1 LESTKKG
8 KGVYDILSSFV
19 SSSPAKLTAGK
30 FCASNFGVE
39 GANKLGFR
47 RQKYV
52 NLFHI
57 MAGVYMVRGLVGRAA
72 DRFLNDNRELA

>member
-1 LESTKKG
+1 LLK
-8 KGVYDILSSFV
+8 
-19 SSSPAKLTAGK
+19 AGQK
-30 FCASNFGVE
+30 
-39 GANKLGFR
+39 
-47 RQKYV
+47 KYV